1 MLPDDFDMLD
11 GNAALYYLKA
21 MGFFEQDPARRRLDQ
36 FREEALARAKR
47 GSEVYR
53 EVPPRVWLSTPP
65 DQLPLDEVKE
75 YLNLMSFQ
83 RWFLREAARRERF
96 DMDRNLREV
105 DDLISY
111 LLPEIQSLRELARTQ
126 SLRCRV
132 AIAEGRVDDAIEITG
147 QQFALARHLGQDD
160 FLISNL
166 VGIAIAGMAWNDAL
180 YLVQH
185 TETPN
190 LYWALATMPRPLVD
204 LRHSMSIERQWV
216 YEQLKVLREV
226 DETPRPAGYWQDF
239 VDRLLPQIGYLA
251 SEFDLPLFE
260 EKPDLVRAAV
270 VAYVAAAYPGAK
282 EYLIEECQLP
292 VEQVDAYPTA
302 QVVFLAMVRFY
313 DQWRDEYFKWM
324 YAPFHQAQ
332 SNEYYGSVDRGFR
345 TATQRYGWCTQP
357 ARLLLPAVPSARTA
371 EARCDQTIALLQTV
385 EAVRLYAAANE
396 GRLPPSLDEL
406 TVPAPLEP
414 FTGKPVEYELSDDHA
429 ILSGHPLPGMQY
441 RLVLRLAEES
451 GSVKKRRGNEEG

>member
-47 GSEVYR
+47 ENEVYR

-83 RWFLREAARRERF
+83 PLLLHEATRRDRF

-111 LLPEIQSLRELARTQ
+111 PLPEIQSLRELARTQ

-180 YLVQH
+180 HLVQH
-185 TETPN
+185 PDTPN

-260 EKPDLVRAAV
+260 EKPDLVRAAF

-282 EYLIEECQLP
+282 EYLIEECRLS

-313 DQWRDEYFKWM
+313 GQWRDEYFKWI
-324 YAPFHQAQ
+324 YTPFHQART
-332 SNEYYGSVDRGFR
+332 NEHYRSLDSGFR
-345 TATQRYGWCTQP
+345 AASRRYGWCTQP
-357 ARLLLPAVPSARTA
+357 ARLLLPAVPSAYTA
-371 EARCDQTIALLQTV
+371 YARCDQTIALLQTV
-385 EAVRLYAAANE
+385 EAVRMYASAHE

-406 TVPAPLEP
+406 PVPAPLEP
-414 FTGKPVEYELSDDHA
+414 FTGKPVDYEFLGDHA
-429 ILSGHPLPGMQY
+429 VLNGHPLPGMRY
-441 RLVLRLAEES
+441 RLVLRPAED
-451 GSVKKRRGNEEG
+451 